1 VDRTPQHEIYL
12 SSRVPTTQVTLKVI
26 DRESGFYELKKIK
39 FTNSSEFY
47 KRQLNFIL
55 KFGPLILTEKLQSL
69 FFAVTE
75 TLNSDNCMT
84 SLPLWVKQACAK
96 SENLPTQKKLSH
108 LHLNNV
114 VLNFY
119 WLGSRVVSVLD

>member
-1 VDRTPQHEIYL
+1 MHA
-12 SSRVPTTQVTLKVI
+12 SRCVSPTRGPASGPHPAARDIPIIPTTQVTLKVI

-55 KFGPLILTEKLQSL
+55 KFGPLILTEKLQSRS
-69 FFAVTE
+69 FAVTE
-75 TLNSDNCMT
+75 TLNGDNCMT

-96 SENLPTQKKLSH
+96 SENLPTQKKSYPTYTLTMS
-108 LHLNNV
+108 
-114 VLNFY
+114 Y
-119 WLGSRVVSVLD
+119 